1 MLVSPVSQEV
11 HDPGSLVMNTH
22 QDLEIAELS
31 VIIEKPEKTMDQ
43 DMLKSKEDASNLEVG
58 SPPHGLQTVNMT
70 SRRVSL
76 ESSDP
81 SSNGYIA
88 SDLSIALAKAAAS
101 ERLLDGEGKSHG
113 HHHQMHAIN
122 EACAD

>member
-1 MLVSPVSQEV
+1 
-11 HDPGSLVMNTH
+11 
-22 QDLEIAELS
+22 
-31 VIIEKPEKTMDQ
+31 MDQ

-76 ESSDP
+76 VESSDP

-88 SDLSIALAKAAAS
+88 SDLSIAPNKAAAS

-113 HHHQMHAIN
+113 HHH
-122 EACAD
+122 